1 MTPRLGLRTPRL
13 AVAAVLT
20 LLPFTAPAQQTMPP
34 PLPALRLPAVQT
46 PGTGAVQTPGVAP
59 NAPAT
64 ASAPVPAPTQT
75 APAPAPVAPAPAP
88 PAPNLWL
95 PKPVAD
101 LMALDKVTARATPLS
116 IRVGQSATFGSLT
129 IAVRAC
135 AVRPP
140 DQPADATAFLD
151 ITDSHP
157 GVAPFH
163 GWMIVSAPELS
174 MLEHPIYDVR
184 VSGCHE

>member
-1 MTPRLGLRTPRL
+1 MTHRLGLPIL
-13 AVAAVLT
+13 AALAALS
-20 LLPFTAPAQQTMPP
+20 LLPCTALAQQTAPP
-34 PLPALRLPAVQT
+34 EPSP
-46 PGTGAVQTPGVAP
+46 
-59 NAPAT
+59 
-64 ASAPVPAPTQT
+64 
-75 APAPAPVAPAPAP
+75 APAPATPTPAP
-88 PAPNLWL
+88 PLPNVWL
-95 PKPVAD
+95 AKPVAE
-101 LMALDKVTARATPLS
+101 LMALDKVTARATPLTV
-116 IRVGQSATFGSLT
+116 RVGESARFGSLT

-157 GVAPFH
+157 GALPFH

-184 VSGCHE
+184 VVGCHE